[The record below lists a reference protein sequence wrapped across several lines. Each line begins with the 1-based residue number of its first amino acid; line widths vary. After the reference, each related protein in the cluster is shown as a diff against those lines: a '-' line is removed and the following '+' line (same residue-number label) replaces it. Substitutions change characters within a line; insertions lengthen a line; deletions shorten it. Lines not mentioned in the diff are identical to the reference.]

1 MKKTTNKYLENLL
14 PDEIDS
20 LKASMNQ
27 LNYEV
32 EGDSEDWATELGK
45 LYVSRYGYPSDY
57 DTYFE
62 IGSSLIYYFKKS
74 EEQSK

>member
-1 MKKTTNKYLENLL
+1 MNDENTCEYLENLSI
-14 PDEIDS
+14 DEIDS

-57 DTYFE
+57 DTFFG
-62 IGSSLIYYFKKS
+62 IGCTLIYYFKRS
-74 EEQSK
+74 R